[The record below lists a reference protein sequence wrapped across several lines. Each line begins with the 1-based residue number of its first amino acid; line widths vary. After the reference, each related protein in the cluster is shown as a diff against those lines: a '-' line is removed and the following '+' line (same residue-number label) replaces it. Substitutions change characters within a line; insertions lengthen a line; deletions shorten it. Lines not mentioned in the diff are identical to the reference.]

1 MAMNPN
7 ICPPG
12 YAYAPPCPH
21 CGMYAQPQMGTA
33 PAYAPGYAPAGPY
46 APPYGAPM
54 APYGYG
60 PGYGMGYAGLPTDE
74 DITNMVYDSIDS
86 DPLIPFD
93 ADITVNVD
101 AGEVTLSGTVVN
113 KRIKHA
119 AGEDSWWVPG
129 VVDVHNQIKVQKK
142 ERERPAA

>member
-1 MAMNPN
+1 MANQV
-7 ICPPG
+7 CPPG
-12 YAYAPPCPH
+12 YAYTSPCPY
-21 CGMYAQPQMGTA
+21 CGMYPATPPMSTA
-33 PAYAPGYAPAGPY
+33 AYGPGYTPPPGPY
-46 APPYGAPM
+46 TPYGPPM
-54 APYGYG
+54 GPYGYG

-74 DITNMVYDSIDS
+74 DITNMVYDAIDS

-93 ADITVNVD
+93 ADITVNVE

-129 VVDVHNQIKVQKK
+129 VVDLHNQIKVQKK
-142 ERERPAA
+142 KEKRPAA